1 MARPK
6 SPTNWSPDDCPTTMR
21 KTWARVAGAVVLAA
35 ISCAAQAQTTVE
47 FKSITIVV
55 GSSAGGGY
63 DTYARVLARH
73 IGRHIP
79 GQPSLTVQNMPGASS
94 LKAVQYLDAN
104 ASKDGSVIAAFNPG
118 LITESLL

>member
-1 MARPK
+1 
-6 SPTNWSPDDCPTTMR
+6 MR
-21 KTWARVAGAVVLAA
+21 KAWTRVAAAVVLAA
-35 ISCAAQAQTTVE
+35 LSCPAPAQTTVE

-79 GQPSLTVQNMPGASS
+79 GQPSGTVPNMPGASS

-104 ASKDGSVIAAFNPG
+104 APKDGSVAPG
-118 LITESLL
+118 PVYMAPDCYWTRGAPVWDG